1 MPALS
6 RPALVRLT
14 IILGTLSAF
23 GPLSID
29 MYLPGLPTIGREFG
43 TDTAAA
49 QQSLSAF
56 FIGLALGQAFYGP
69 IADRVGRKK
78 PLLFG
83 CILYTIAS
91 LGCIF
96 APTMGSL
103 IGLRFAQ
110 ALGGC
115 AGMVIARSVVR
126 DLFDA
131 RESARIY
138 SFLML
143 VMGLAPIT
151 APLIGGQLLIF
162 FGWRSIFVL
171 LAAFGLICVLLVL
184 FGLQETLPVER
195 RSTAGLGQALSA
207 YGGLLRDRQFV
218 GFALAGG
225 FISAG
230 MFVYIAGSP
239 FVLIEL
245 YGIAPEHYGW
255 IFGANALGLI
265 AASQLN
271 RWLLNRYSSER
282 ILRTA
287 ISTIVGA
294 GILLVLAA
302 ATSFGGLIGLLVPL
316 FICIAG
322 YGLVAPNATAAAMA
336 PHGKQAGSASAL
348 LGTLQ
353 FSVGAI
359 AGILVGV
366 LHNGTALP
374 MAAMIAGCG
383 IASFIAFSGFA
394 MRPRTDLEPVV
405 S

>member
-1 MPALS
+1 MPTLT

-29 MYLPGLPTIGREFG
+29 MYLPGLPAIGREFG
-43 TDTAAA
+43 VETAAA

-69 IADRVGRKK
+69 IADRVGRRM

-91 LGCIF
+91 LGCVF
-96 APTMGSL
+96 APTIGSL

-162 FGWRSIFVL
+162 FGWRAIFVV
-171 LAAFGLICVLLVL
+171 LAAFGLLCVALVL
-184 FGLQETLPVER
+184 FGLPETLPPER
-195 RSTAGLGQALSA
+195 RSTAGLGHALAA
-207 YGGLLRDRQFV
+207 YGSLIRDRQFV

-245 YGIAPEHYGW
+245 YGVAPEHYGW

-271 RWLLNRYSSER
+271 RRLLQRYNGETIMR
-282 ILRTA
+282 AA
-287 ISTIVGA
+287 IGTIVISGVV
-294 GILLVLAA
+294 LVAVAVTGL
-302 ATSFGGLIGLLVPL
+302 GGLAGLLPPL
-316 FICIAG
+316 FVCIAG

-336 PHGKQAGSASAL
+336 PYGAMAGSASAL

-353 FSVGAI
+353 FSVGAM

-374 MAAMIAGCG
+374 MAGMIAACA
-383 IASFIAFSGFA
+383 IAALLAFQTMA
-394 MRPRTDLEPVV
+394 MRPVAQPLAR
-405 S
+405 

>member
-1 MPALS
+1 MTPLT

-29 MYLPGLPTIGREFG
+29 MYLPGLPAIGRDFG
-43 TDTAAA
+43 VETAAA

-69 IADRVGRKK
+69 IADRVGRRM

-83 CILYTIAS
+83 CVLYTIAS
-91 LGCIF
+91 IGCIF
-96 APTMGSL
+96 APTIGSL

-131 RESARIY
+131 RESARMY

-162 FGWRSIFVL
+162 FGWRAIFAV
-171 LAAFGLICVLLVL
+171 LAAFGLLCIALVL
-184 FGLQETLPVER
+184 FGLPETLPPER
-195 RSTAGLGQALSA
+195 RSTAGLGRVFGD
-207 YGGLLRDRQFV
+207 YGSLLADRQFV

-225 FISAG
+225 FIAAG

-245 YGIAPEHYGW
+245 YGVAPEHYGW

-265 AASQLN
+265 AASQVN
-271 RWLLNRYSSER
+271 RRLLQRYSGETIMR
-282 ILRTA
+282 VA
-287 ISTIVGA
+287 IGVIVIA
-294 GILLVLAA
+294 ALLLVLAA
-302 ATSFGGLIGLLVPL
+302 ATGLGGLSGLLPPL
-316 FICIAG
+316 FVCIAG

-336 PHGKQAGSASAL
+336 SYGRIAGSASAL

-353 FSVGAI
+353 FSVGAL

-374 MAAMIAGCG
+374 MAAMIAGC
-383 IASFIAFSGFA
+383 ALAALLAFQTMA
-394 MRPRTDLEPVV
+394 IRPVAQPLTR
-405 S
+405 

>member
-1 MPALS
+1 MPPLT

-29 MYLPGLPTIGREFG
+29 MYLPGLPAIGREFSA
-43 TDTAAA
+43 DTASA
-49 QQSLSAF
+49 QLTLSAF
-56 FIGLALGQAFYGP
+56 LIGLALGQAFYGP
-69 IADRVGRKK
+69 VADRVGRRM

-83 CILYTIAS
+83 CVLYAVAS
-91 LGCIF
+91 IGCVF
-96 APTMGSL
+96 APTIGSL
-103 IGLRFAQ
+103 VGLRFAQ

-131 RESARIY
+131 RESARMY

-151 APLIGGQLLIF
+151 APLIGGQLIGL
-162 FGWRSIFVL
+162 FGWRSIFAV
-171 LAAFGLICVLLVL
+171 LAAFGLLCVGLVL
-184 FGLQETLPVER
+184 FGLPETLPHER
-195 RSTAGLGQALSA
+195 RSTAGLGQVFRDYGALLA
-207 YGGLLRDRQFV
+207 DRQFV

-225 FISAG
+225 FISAA
-230 MFVYIAGSP
+230 MFVYISGSP
-239 FVLIEL
+239 FVLIDL
-245 YGIAPEHYGW
+245 YGVAPEHYGW
-255 IFGANALGLI
+255 IFGLNAFGLI

-271 RWLLNRYSSER
+271 RRLLRRFNGELIMRVAIGT
-282 ILRTA
+282 ILGSA
-287 ISTIVGA
+287 L
-294 GILLVLAA
+294 LLVLAA
-302 ATSFGGLIGLLVPL
+302 ATGFGGLLGLLPPL

-336 PHGKQAGSASAL
+336 PYGRMAGSASAL

-353 FSVGAI
+353 FSVGAL
-359 AGILVGV
+359 AGVLVGV

-374 MAAMIAGCG
+374 MAAMIAVC
-383 IASFIAFSGFA
+383 ATAALLAFQMMA
-394 MRPRTDLEPVV
+394 LRPVAQPVAG
-405 S
+405 

>member
-1 MPALS
+1 MPTLT

-29 MYLPGLPTIGREFG
+29 MYLPGLPGIGRTFG
-43 TDTAAA
+43 VETAVA

-69 IADRVGRKK
+69 IADRVGRRL

-83 CILYTIAS
+83 CILYAIAS
-91 LGCIF
+91 VGCVF
-96 APTMGSL
+96 APTIGSL

-151 APLIGGQLLIF
+151 APLIGGQLLLF
-162 FGWRSIFVL
+162 FGWRAIFVV
-171 LAAFGLICVLLVL
+171 LAAFGLLCAALVL
-184 FGLQETLPVER
+184 FGLPETLPPER
-195 RSTAGLGQALSA
+195 RSTAGLGQALAA
-207 YGGLLRDRQFV
+207 YGSLIRDRQFM

-245 YGIAPEHYGW
+245 YGVAPEHYGW

-271 RWLLNRYSSER
+271 RRLLQRYNGETIMR
-282 ILRTA
+282 VA
-287 ISTIVGA
+287 IGTIVISG
-294 GILLVLAA
+294 LVLVAVA
-302 ATSFGGLIGLLVPL
+302 ATGLGGLAGLLPPL
-316 FICIAG
+316 FVCIAG
-322 YGLVAPNATAAAMA
+322 YGLVVPNATAAAMA
-336 PHGKQAGSASAL
+336 LYGAMAGSASAL

-353 FSVGAI
+353 FSVGAM

-366 LHNGTALP
+366 LHTGTALP
-374 MAAMIAGCG
+374 MAGMIAACA
-383 IASFIAFSGFA
+383 IAALLAFQTMA
-394 MRPRTDLEPVV
+394 MRPVAQPLVR
-405 S
+405 

>member
-1 MPALS
+1 MPTLT

-29 MYLPGLPTIGREFG
+29 MYLPGLPGIGRTFG
-43 TDTAAA
+43 VETAVA

-69 IADRVGRKK
+69 IADRVGRRL

-83 CILYTIAS
+83 CILYAIAS
-91 LGCIF
+91 LGCVF
-96 APTMGSL
+96 APTIGSL

-151 APLIGGQLLIF
+151 APLIGGQLLLF
-162 FGWRSIFVL
+162 FGWRAIFVV
-171 LAAFGLICVLLVL
+171 LAAFGLLCAALVL
-184 FGLQETLPVER
+184 FGLPETLPPER
-195 RSTAGLGQALSA
+195 RSTAGLGQALAA
-207 YGGLLRDRQFV
+207 YGSLIRDRQFM

-245 YGIAPEHYGW
+245 YGVAPEHYGW

-271 RWLLNRYSSER
+271 RRLLQRYNGETIMR
-282 ILRTA
+282 VA
-287 ISTIVGA
+287 IGTIVISG
-294 GILLVLAA
+294 LVLVAVA
-302 ATSFGGLIGLLVPL
+302 ATGLGGLAGLLPPL
-316 FICIAG
+316 FVCIAG
-322 YGLVAPNATAAAMA
+322 YGLVVPNATAAAMA
-336 PHGKQAGSASAL
+336 LYGAMAGSASAL

-353 FSVGAI
+353 FSVGAM

-366 LHNGTALP
+366 LHTGTALP
-374 MAAMIAGCG
+374 MAGMIAACA
-383 IASFIAFSGFA
+383 IAALLAFQTMA
-394 MRPRTDLEPVV
+394 MRPVAQPLVR
-405 S
+405 